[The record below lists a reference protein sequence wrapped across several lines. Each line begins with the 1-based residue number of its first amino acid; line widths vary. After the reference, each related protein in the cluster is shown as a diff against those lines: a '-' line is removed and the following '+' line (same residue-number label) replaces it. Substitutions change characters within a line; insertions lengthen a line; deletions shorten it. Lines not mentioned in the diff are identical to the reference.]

1 MNKREFIAGLGG
13 AASWPALVRAQ
24 HLSQTKIWRVGYL
37 SVSSTTNFSV
47 AIFNAFKAKLQ
58 ELGYVE
64 GRNVQFDVRRAE
76 FDYAKLPTLAA
87 ELVSL
92 IPDVIV
98 GLSAPAATALQHAT
112 ATIPI
117 VMVAISDP
125 IGTGLVQ
132 SFAHPGGNI
141 TGNSD
146 MSVDLA
152 PKSLDLLHA
161 VVPNAKRI
169 AVLTLSYSLQRAK
182 VDDVRVAAEELGL
195 TTFIVPTPADLD
207 NAFIAIQNANCDAL
221 IVIADSRIERKIV
234 DLANTARLP
243 AIYQIIDY
251 VNLGGLLGY
260 GPEGSWMWPNAAI
273 YVDKIL
279 KGARPAD
286 LPVEQPARLE
296 LRVNLKTAKALGLS
310 IPDNVLIRADEVI
323 E

>member
-117 VMVAISDP
+117 VMVAISD
-125 IGTGLVQ
+125 Q
-132 SFAHPGGNI
+132 S
-141 TGNSD
+141 
-146 MSVDLA
+146 A
-152 PKSLDLLHA
+152 PA
-161 VVPNAKRI
+161 
-169 AVLTLSYSLQRAK
+169 
-182 VDDVRVAAEELGL
+182 
-195 TTFIVPTPADLD
+195 
-207 NAFIAIQNANCDAL
+207 
-221 IVIADSRIERKIV
+221 
-234 DLANTARLP
+234 
-243 AIYQIIDY
+243 
-251 VNLGGLLGY
+251 
-260 GPEGSWMWPNAAI
+260 
-273 YVDKIL
+273 
-279 KGARPAD
+279 
-286 LPVEQPARLE
+286 
-296 LRVNLKTAKALGLS
+296 
-310 IPDNVLIRADEVI
+310 
-323 E
+323 